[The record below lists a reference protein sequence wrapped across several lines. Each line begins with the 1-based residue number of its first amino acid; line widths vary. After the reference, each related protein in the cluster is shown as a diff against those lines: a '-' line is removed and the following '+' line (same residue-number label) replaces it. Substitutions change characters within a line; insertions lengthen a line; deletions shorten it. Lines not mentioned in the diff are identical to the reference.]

1 MERWGKG
8 SRKEVDIAD
17 IDRIVSKEY
26 LLWKIERVMDHEYMN
41 G

>member
-8 SRKEVDIAD
+8 SRKEVDIAY

-26 LLWKIERVMDHEYMN
+26 LLWKIERVMDHE
-41 G
+41 